1 MTQKYTRR
9 EIDEIY
15 VRSFISSYDAKNID
29 KFMAYV
35 EIYGMEIV
43 YALYHS
49 DKISILDS
57 HDLVCLSATN
67 DEYVQKKYSLSGE
80 VMDMIDTDKAL
91 ENLERAGKLYVC
103 DVNTMI
109 AFFEP
114 KERE

>member
-9 EIDEIY
+9 EIDENY
-15 VRSFISSYDAKNID
+15 LKSFMSSYDAKNID

-35 EIYGMEIV
+35 EIYGVEIV

-57 HDLVCLSATN
+57 HDLVCLSTTN
-67 DEYVQKKYSLSGE
+67 DKYVQQKYSLSGE

-91 ENLERAGKLYVC
+91 EKLERAGELYVC
-103 DVNTMI
+103 DVNTMT

-114 KERE
+114 KDRE